1 MIGEV
6 TFGVIGLLFLFADVR
21 TFTST
26 FQQTFFGA
34 PNTNLAIMAT
44 SVFAASFLAL
54 VVAWRMSPRRAVA
67 TSAVLL
73 ALGTFLATASRNN
86 WVDLALTVVALAGG
100 FWWLALFHSARPGD
114 GASPLARALPI
125 ALVSDLALRAAFRTV
140 AVPDLAWPV
149 ATGLVLV
156 AVLVFGAAG
165 LGSLGGE
172 RRWTGVGARGFVA
185 LLAVP
190 PLVLV
195 AETGAANGAQ
205 AALAGGIGL
214 GPEPARATQIG
225 ELVLGLGFAAGAI
238 ALSRA
243 APRGLVA
250 AGAVAVGA
258 ALLWAHVPIL
268 STAGAGVLAVGTL
281 LAAAALFGVPLR
293 LASSPASVV
302 VALSL
307 GWLLFVGT
315 AFGFY
320 AFWAYEPAVW
330 AATAI
335 VVLAAFAVPL
345 GAVALGR
352 ALSMGVAT
360 LGLAVPLAA
369 VLTVASPVVETPRP
383 TVRVMTY
390 NIHQGFNAGQI
401 PSLEELARVIALERP
416 DVVCLQEVVRG
427 WMIDER
433 QDALSVLAERLGMSY
448 TWGPNIGDLYGN
460 AILSRFAMTDVRRVT
475 FAAVPG
481 PRHQPRGIVFAR
493 TAGLLVGCTHLDDV
507 TDASEVRQGQVDT
520 ILGAWD
526 KASPAV
532 IAGDLNAEP
541 GAPEVRRLGA
551 AGFTDLGAP
560 AGETTTGENPQRRID
575 YIWGYGVTG
584 DQARIPAL
592 NDIDRL
598 KQASD
603 HRPLVVNVTV
613 AAGGR

>member
-6 TFGVIGLLFLFADVR
+6 TFAAIGLLFLFADVR
-21 TFTST
+21 TFAST

-44 SVFAASFLAL
+44 SVFATSLLAL
-54 VVAWRMSPRRAVA
+54 IVAWRMPPRRAVGASA
-67 TSAVLL
+67 TILAVATL
-73 ALGTFLATASRNN
+73 LATASRNSS
-86 WVDLALTVVALAGG
+86 VDLALSVVALAGG
-100 FWWLALFHSARPGD
+100 FWWLALFHSARPAD
-114 GASPLARALPI
+114 GPSPFARALPI

-149 ATGLVLV
+149 ATGIVLV

-172 RRWTGVGARGFVA
+172 RRWTGVGARGFFA

-195 AETGAANGAQ
+195 AETGATNGAQ
-205 AALAGGIGL
+205 AALAGAIGL

-225 ELVLGLGFAAGAI
+225 ELVLGLGFAVGAI

-250 AGAVAVGA
+250 GGAVAIGA

-268 STAGAGVLAVGTL
+268 STAGAAVLAAGTL
-281 LAAAALFGVPLR
+281 LAAAALLGVPLH
-293 LASSPASVV
+293 LSSSPASVV
-302 VALSL
+302 LALSL
-307 GWLLFVGT
+307 GWLLFAGT

-320 AFWAYEPAVW
+320 AFWAYLPAVW

-352 ALSMGVAT
+352 AVSLGVAT
-360 LGLAVPLAA
+360 VALAVPLAA
-369 VLTVASPVVETPRP
+369 VLTIASPLTEAPRS
-383 TVRVMTY
+383 TVKLMTY

-401 PSLEELARVIALERP
+401 PSLDELVQVIAQESP

-433 QDALSVLAERLGMSY
+433 QDTLSVLAERLGMSY
-448 TWGPNIGDLYGN
+448 TWDPNIGDLYGN
-460 AILSRFAMTDVRRVT
+460 AILSRFEMTDVRRVDY
-475 FAAVPG
+475 ALAPG
-481 PRHQPRGIVFAR
+481 AQHQPRGVLFVR
-493 TAGLLVGCTHLDDV
+493 TAGLLVGCTHLDDLSG
-507 TDASEVRQGQVDT
+507 ASAVRQGQVDA
-520 ILGAWD
+520 ILGAWGG
-526 KASPAV
+526 ASPAV
-532 IAGDLNAEP
+532 IAGDLNATP
-541 GAPEVRRLGA
+541 GDPEVRKLDA

-560 AGETTTGENPQRRID
+560 AGATTTGDDPQKRID

-592 NDIDRL
+592 NDLERL

-603 HRPLVVNVTV
+603 HRPLVVNVTK
-613 AAGGR
+613 R